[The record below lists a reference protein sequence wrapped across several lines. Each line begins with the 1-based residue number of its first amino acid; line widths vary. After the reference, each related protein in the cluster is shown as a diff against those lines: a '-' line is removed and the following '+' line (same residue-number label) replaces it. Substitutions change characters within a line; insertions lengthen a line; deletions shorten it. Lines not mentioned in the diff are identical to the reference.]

1 MNTMIDDT
9 LIDLAMQKCV
19 SQRHGSSDFEH
30 IGRLFGRTSH
40 DLLAD
45 YADDRDFAT
54 LHQVFLGI
62 ERSKGTLEDYLASFA
77 QPALPAEFI
86 DAPDSCGRT
95 ALAWA
100 VEYGCV
106 DAVKTL
112 LKYGSNPHQLRPC
125 VHGKSPLLHLVIA
138 GPASQRSDAGVLGVV
153 RLLLQAGVDVNA
165 VDHEG
170 WTPLHVA
177 ASWNLYS
184 VIQELARFG
193 GSALNWDAITD
204 DRQSALTLSLGA
216 GPNRKVQRLLMSAK
230 LGGGLIFADNDDIET
245 EDECILTPSESMS
258 DGSNDEADS
267 LIEQFYD
274 ASDIF

>member
-1 MNTMIDDT
+1 M
-9 LIDLAMQKCV
+9 
-19 SQRHGSSDFEH
+19 GSR
-30 IGRLFGRTSH
+30 IRVR
-40 DLLAD
+40 
-45 YADDRDFAT
+45 
-54 LHQVFLGI
+54 
-62 ERSKGTLEDYLASFA
+62 
-77 QPALPAEFI
+77 
-86 DAPDSCGRT
+86 
-95 ALAWA
+95 
-100 VEYGCV
+100 GCRN
-106 DAVKTL
+106 TL
-112 LKYGSNPHQLRPC
+112 LKHGSNPHQLRPC
-125 VHGKSPLLHLVIA
+125 VRGKSPLLHLVIA
-138 GPASQRSDAGVLGVV
+138 GPASQRSNAGVLGVV

-193 GSALNWDAITD
+193 DSALNWNAITD
-204 DRQSALTLSLGA
+204 DKHSALTLSLGA

-230 LGGGLIFADNDDIET
+230 LGGGLVFADNDDIET

-258 DGSNDEADS
+258 GGNNDEADS